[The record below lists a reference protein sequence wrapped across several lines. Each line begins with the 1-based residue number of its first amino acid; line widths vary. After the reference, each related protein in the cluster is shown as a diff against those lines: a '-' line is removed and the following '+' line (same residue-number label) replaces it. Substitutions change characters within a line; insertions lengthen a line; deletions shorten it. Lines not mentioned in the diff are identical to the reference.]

1 MPMTKKEDIQ
11 FGVLMC
17 FCMFSVM
24 FFYNL
29 FLNGRLGHMTWLEGV
44 LTYVIGFAITLL
56 IEMCIVGPSAK
67 KAANRFA
74 PKGKKIYF
82 ILTLSIFIV
91 FGMVCLM
98 SLCGYVVQSIST
110 GFQTQSIVSDYL
122 TIFGHNV
129 MLAFPLQMLIMG
141 PLVRFVFFK
150 WVKLKQTAAV

>member
-1 MPMTKKEDIQ
+1 MTKKEDIQ

-67 KAANRFA
+67 KQPAVLPQKAR
-74 PKGKKIYF
+74 KS
-82 ILTLSIFIV
+82 ILFSLFLSAS
-91 FGMVCLM
+91 CLGW
-98 SLCGYVVQSIST
+98 C
-110 GFQTQSIVSDYL
+110 VSCLYAD
-122 TIFGHNV
+122 
-129 MLAFPLQMLIMG
+129 M
-141 PLVRFVFFK
+141 
-150 WVKLKQTAAV
+150 

>member
-1 MPMTKKEDIQ
+1 MPMTRKEDIQ

-29 FLNGRLGHMTWLEGV
+29 FLNGQLGHMTWLEGV
-44 LTYVIGFAITLL
+44 LSYVLGFVIALL
-56 IEMCIVGPSAK
+56 IEMYIVEPSAK
-67 KAANRFA
+67 KAASRFA

-82 ILTLSIFIV
+82 ILTLSICIV

-110 GFQTQSIVSDYL
+110 GFQAQSILSDYF

-129 MLAFPLQMLIMG
+129 IMALPLQLLIMG
-141 PLVRFVFFK
+141 PLVRYVFFK
-150 WVKLKQTAAV
+150 WMKSKQTAAI